1 MNTLVE
7 DRFFDAEE
15 IKQAIRKEPMETA
28 IYIGSDSKQFKKGD
42 TRYVVYVTTVILHKN
57 QTQGCQIFKQYIV
70 ERDFGSLRQRL
81 MREVEFGIGI
91 GYELVDAIDT
101 RPFEIHLDLN
111 PNPDH
116 KSSVCVK
123 EANGYVLGMLGFKPK
138 VKPEAFAAS
147 TVSDRW
153 AVKEAKKLKK
163 KKVKLSFEH

>member
-1 MNTLVE
+1 MTIE
-7 DRFFDAEE
+7 IKDRFFDVEAVTEA
-15 IKQAIRKEPMETA
+15 IKNEPQSTA

-42 TRYVVYVTTVILHKN
+42 TRFVVYVTTVILHKN

-70 ERDFGSLRQRL
+70 ERDYGSLRQRL
-81 MREVEFGIGI
+81 LKEVEFGIGI
-91 GYELVDAIDT
+91 GYALADVIGT

-111 PNPDH
+111 PNPEH
-116 KSSVCVK
+116 KSSVCIK

-147 TVSDRW
+147 SVSDRW

-163 KKVKLSFEH
+163 KKYTYTNS